1 MTKLE
6 EITKKTQTLRK
17 NISAFE
23 KLRGVCWRLSTHYYR
38 EGNTSMNEV
47 MKARLERVMTKLKE
61 LYTEIIPIENE
72 RIYLQQQEKRTV
84 THEVVNLNI
93 KHYES
98 WMH

>member
-6 EITKKTQTLRK
+6 EITKKVQTIRK

-23 KLRGVCWRLSTHYYR
+23 KLRGVCLRLSTHYYR
-38 EGNTSMNEV
+38 EGNNSMNEV
-47 MKARLERVMTKLKE
+47 MKLRLEKVKSRLSE
-61 LYTEIIPIENE
+61 LYTEIIPVENE
-72 RIYLQQQEKRTV
+72 RISLLKQEPKTV
-84 THEVVNLNI
+84 THNVVNLNI